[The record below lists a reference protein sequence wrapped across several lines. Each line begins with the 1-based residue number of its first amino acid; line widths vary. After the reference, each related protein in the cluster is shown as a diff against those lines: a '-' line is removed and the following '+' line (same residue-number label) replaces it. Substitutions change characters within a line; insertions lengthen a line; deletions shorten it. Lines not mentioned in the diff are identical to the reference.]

1 MCIRDSRTTVLALLE
16 QNAHRAAEQTAA
28 IPQAPDSI
36 MGHLQRTKAA
46 KTAPKQDGL
55 QRMVDREAKRAEGK
69 GVGYDR
75 WAPKHNLKQMAATV
89 TAYQQYGFS
98 SPEELDEACSAAY
111 AAMQESLAE
120 LKQVEKTLNGKKELQ
135 RQVLA
140 YSKTRPVR
148 DGLKQ
153 QKNAK
158 AKSA

>member
-1 MCIRDSRTTVLALLE
+1 
-16 QNAHRAAEQTAA
+16 
-28 IPQAPDSI
+28 
-36 MGHLQRTKAA
+36 
-46 KTAPKQDGL
+46 
-55 QRMVDREAKRAEGK
+55 MVDRKAKRAEGK

-75 WAPKHNLKQMAATV
+75 WAAKYNLKQMAATV

-111 AAMQESLAE
+111 AAMQESLTE

-153 QKNAK
+153 QKNALYCQYREK
-158 AKSA
+158 KERVRQLQTVKGNIDQLLRRSEPQRRKEQSHER